1 MGTYDTV
8 MDIPDG
14 YDNQFKCWGSTME
27 EFNKGDEVGPCGLA
41 ETYSI
46 QLQVND
52 PKKPPYFLIITKN
65 RITDPLA
72 PDPVKGAPVFDKWGK
87 YIGHGGG
94 MLERPEHPME
104 TARATGPWTVK
115 AREPDEPE
123 EPRGRVTM
131 SVPENRKE
139 TEKFTHALRLRRNFV
154 VKIKLPA
161 DLTEQEAAR
170 LASWMEA
177 LPLDPDVP

>member
-52 PKKPPYFLIITKN
+52 PKKPPYFLVVTEN

-72 PDPVKGAPVFDKWGK
+72 PDPAKGAPVFDKWGK
-87 YIGHGGG
+87 YIGHGGE
-94 MLERPEHPME
+94 MLERPENPVE
-104 TARATGPWTVK
+104 TALATAPWTVK
-115 AREPDEPE
+115 ETPRGTQEPTPEPE
-123 EPRGRVTM
+123 
-131 SVPENRKE
+131 NAKE
-139 TEKFTHALRLRRNFV
+139 MEKLTHQLRLRRNFV